1 MSQLESFNLHLPVN
15 RMIPTLRS
23 LTESKSHQSFPK
35 EKRST
40 TGRFPFMFQIII
52 LVRLS
57 FFPRLSCLPSCLLAL
72 KGPPKS
78 TTDGYIALVGEIYC
92 KRNTV
97 VRTVVVVVMVVVVAA
112 AAAVVVVVVVMGL
125 GRLASRRIALY
136 RVVSNQT
143 ARPNKPSKAPIF

>member
-1 MSQLESFNLHLPVN
+1 
-15 RMIPTLRS
+15 
-23 LTESKSHQSFPK
+23 
-35 EKRST
+35 
-40 TGRFPFMFQIII
+40 MFQIII
-52 LVRLS
+52 LVLLS

-72 KGPPKS
+72 KCPPKS
-78 TTDGYIALVGEIYC
+78 TADGYIALVGKIYC

-112 AAAVVVVVVVMGL
+112 AAVVVMVVVVVMGL

-143 ARPNKPSKAPIF
+143 ARPNKPSKAPIFQDP

>member
-1 MSQLESFNLHLPVN
+1 
-15 RMIPTLRS
+15 
-23 LTESKSHQSFPK
+23 
-35 EKRST
+35 
-40 TGRFPFMFQIII
+40 MFQIII
-52 LVRLS
+52 LVLLS

-72 KGPPKS
+72 KCPTKS
-78 TTDGYIALVGEIYC
+78 TADGYIALVGKIYC

-112 AAAVVVVVVVMGL
+112 AAAVVVVVVMGL

-143 ARPNKPSKAPIF
+143 ARPNKPSKAPIFQDP

>member
-1 MSQLESFNLHLPVN
+1 M
-15 RMIPTLRS
+15 
-23 LTESKSHQSFPK
+23 
-35 EKRST
+35 
-40 TGRFPFMFQIII
+40 
-52 LVRLS
+52 
-57 FFPRLSCLPSCLLAL
+57 
-72 KGPPKS
+72 
-78 TTDGYIALVGEIYC
+78 VGKIYC

-112 AAAVVVVVVVMGL
+112 AAAVVVVVVMGL